1 MSYKLGWV
9 SLLVRGTVLL
19 LLLLFWVWGS
29 LAILFASPG
38 PHWLQTT
45 LACLFAALLPGFFF
59 LSRSFIKGVSLC
71 LILFAALLGWWQT
84 LQPTNNKDWAA
95 DVVRVAHGETQGNRL
110 TMHNVRNFY
119 YSSETDF
126 VTNWETR
133 EYNLDEIQG
142 LDLFLSYWASE
153 HIAHAIM
160 SWDFG
165 QDRHLAISIE
175 TRKDSNQE
183 YSAIK
188 GFFKQ
193 FELSYVA
200 ADETDLIR
208 LRTNFRKE
216 RVYAYRLLVS
226 KERARALLEEY
237 LLEMN
242 RLVSTPEFYDALTR
256 NCITTIHLHNK
267 AINPNNPPPID
278 WRIVAS
284 GHIDKLLYERGV
296 LNRNL
301 PFATLRRRS
310 QIDQRMQKYGE
321 ENFSRILRLDIP
333 KS

>member
-45 LACLFAALLPGFFF
+45 LACLFAALL
-59 LSRSFIKGVSLC
+59 
-71 LILFAALLGWWQT
+71 GWWQT

-95 DVVRVAHGETQGNRL
+95 DVTRVAHGETQGNRL

-175 TRKDSNQE
+175 TRTVKT
-183 YSAIK
+183 A
-188 GFFKQ
+188 
-193 FELSYVA
+193 
-200 ADETDLIR
+200 
-208 LRTNFRKE
+208 
-216 RVYAYRLLVS
+216 
-226 KERARALLEEY
+226 
-237 LLEMN
+237 
-242 RLVSTPEFYDALTR
+242 TR
-256 NCITTIHLHNK
+256 NIQQLRDFSNSLNCPTWQQTK
-267 AINPNNPPPID
+267 
-278 WRIVAS
+278 RIQAA
-284 GHIDKLLYERGV
+284 HEL
-296 LNRNL
+296 
-301 PFATLRRRS
+301 
-310 QIDQRMQKYGE
+310 
-321 ENFSRILRLDIP
+321 
-333 KS
+333 